1 MDLASRI
8 QQLEDMV
15 KEAKSMPLSSSALLN
30 REELLELIASMREQ
44 LPEEVKQ
51 ARWVVRDREE
61 LLAKA
66 RRESESMVERARVEQ
81 MRLVGQEAVVVASQE
96 EAERVV
102 NDAHDRAH
110 QIRMEAEDYVDA
122 KLAQFEIAIQRLQ
135 EMLAQTHET
144 LTANVTKV
152 ENALVD
158 QLQQTQ
164 GSLIRVAEQ
173 VDQGRTK
180 LSGAQHPAQE
190 LAPAEDTVFLDEPE
204 DEHPGEPV
212 GEPFDQEP
220 AQ

>member
-1 MDLASRI
+1 
-8 QQLEDMV
+8 
-15 KEAKSMPLSSSALLN
+15 SALLN

-66 RRESESMVERARVEQ
+66 RRESESMVERARQEQ
-81 MRLVGQEAVVVASQE
+81 MRLVGQEAVVQAAQE
-96 EAERVV
+96 EAEHIVG
-102 NDAHDRAH
+102 DAHDRAH
-110 QIRMEAEDYVDA
+110 QVRMEAEDYVDA

-135 EMLAQTHET
+135 EMLGQTHET

-180 LSGAQHPAQE
+180 LAGPQH
-190 LAPAEDTVFLDEPE
+190 
-204 DEHPGEPV
+204 
-212 GEPFDQEP
+212 
-220 AQ
+220 

>member
-30 REELLELIASMREQ
+30 REELLELIAEMREQ

-66 RRESESMVERARVEQ
+66 RREAESLVERARIEQ
-81 MRLVGQEAVVVASQE
+81 SRLVGQEAVVVAAQE
-96 EAERVV
+96 EAEHVV
-102 NDAHDRAH
+102 SDAHDRAH
-110 QIRMEAEDYVDA
+110 SIRMEAEDYVDA
-122 KLAQFEIAIQRLQ
+122 KLAQFEIALQRLQ

-144 LTANVTKV
+144 LTANVAKV

-173 VDQGRTK
+173 VDQGRTR
-180 LSGAQHPAQE
+180 LAGPQHPAQE
-190 LAPAEDTVFLDEPE
+190 LAPAEEPTFIE
-204 DEHPGEPV
+204 DMPLEE
-212 GEPFDQEP
+212 EEEP

>member
-1 MDLASRI
+1 MDLAARI

-30 REELLELIASMREQ
+30 REELLELIAAMREQ

-66 RRESESMVERARVEQ
+66 RREAESLVERARTEQ
-81 MRLVGQEAVVVASQE
+81 MRLVGQEAVVVAAQE
-96 EAERVV
+96 ESERVV
-102 NDAHDRAH
+102 SEAHDRAH
-110 QIRMEAEDYVDA
+110 QIRMEADDYVDA

-135 EMLAQTHET
+135 EMLGQTHET
-144 LTANVTKV
+144 LTTNVTKV

-164 GSLIRVAEQ
+164 GSLIRVSEQ
-173 VDQGRTK
+173 VTQGRTK
-180 LSGAQHPAQE
+180 LAGPQHPAHE
-190 LAPAEDTVFLDEPE
+190 LAPEEPTFIE
-204 DEHPGEPV
+204 EPL
-212 GEPFDQEP
+212 EEEP

>member
-66 RRESESMVERARVEQ
+66 RREAESLVERARQEQ
-81 MRLVGQEAVVVASQE
+81 MRLVGQEAVVQAASE
-96 EAERVV
+96 EAERIVS
-102 NDAHDRAH
+102 DSQDRAH
-110 QIRMEAEDYVDA
+110 SVRMEAEDYVDA

-135 EMLAQTHET
+135 EMLQQTHEA
-144 LTANVTKV
+144 LGANVARV
-152 ENALVD
+152 QAALD
-158 QLQQTQ
+158 EQLQQTQ
-164 GSLIRVAEQ
+164 GSLLRVAEQ
-173 VDQGRTK
+173 VDNGRTR
-180 LSGAQHPAQE
+180 LAGPQHPAQE
-190 LAPAEDTVFLDEPE
+190 LAPEETTFIEEADLE
-204 DEHPGEPV
+204 EPV
-212 GEPFDQEP
+212 Q
-220 AQ
+220 

>member
-44 LPEEVKQ
+44 LPEEIKQ

-66 RRESESMVERARVEQ
+66 RRESESMVERARQEQ
-81 MRLVGQEAVVVASQE
+81 MRLVGKEAVVVAAQE

-102 NDAHDRAH
+102 SDADDRAH
-110 QIRMEAEDYVDA
+110 HIRMEAEDYVDA
-122 KLAQFEIAIQRLQ
+122 KLAQFEIAITRLQ
-135 EMLAQTHET
+135 EMLTQTHET
-144 LTANVTKV
+144 LTANVTRV

-164 GSLIRVAEQ
+164 GSLIRLSEQ

-180 LSGAQHPAQE
+180 LSGTQHPAQE
-190 LAPAEDTVFLDEPE
+190 LASEEPTFIEDVDE
-204 DEHPGEPV
+204 
-212 GEPFDQEP
+212 DQTFEEEP